1 MSSING
7 AEADSAITRFTLPN
21 GLRWVHH
28 HDPEAVMAVM
38 NVLYNVGARDERPD
52 RTGMAHLFE
61 HLMFGGSAHVP
72 SFDQAMERAGGS
84 DNAWTNNDFTNFYDI
99 LPAVNFETAFRLES
113 DRMLSPLLTDEAI
126 RVQKGV
132 VTEEFKQTCLNR
144 PYGDLQ
150 HHLRKMAFDSHPYRY
165 PTIGESIEQIHAVSR
180 EDAECFFFNHYAPN
194 NAVVTTTGN
203 IPAAGIREMAE
214 KWFGTLPRRDIAPR
228 LYPTLPL
235 RITDGPRRVDVSGP
249 VPLTA
254 VCVAYRMPA
263 HGEPGYRELD
273 VLTDILASGRS
284 SRIYRNLVV
293 ANELFAHADAS
304 ILGSDERGLLML
316 NARLS
321 SDKEADITRAIELLT
336 AQAQAIAV
344 TPPTDEEMERARTRY
359 ESELTFSEL
368 SPTSRASELAMCEMQ
383 GDDPDERVARYRAV
397 TAQAVSKAAADTI
410 RPDQTMTLVYH
421 PRD

>member
-1 MSSING
+1 MTS
-7 AEADSAITRFTLPN
+7 FTLDN

-28 HDPEAVMAVM
+28 HDPQAVMAVM

-61 HLMFGGSAHVP
+61 HLMFGGSVHVP
-72 SFDQAMERAGGS
+72 SFDQAIERAGGT

-99 LPAVNFETAFRLES
+99 LPTVNFETAFRLES
-113 DRMLSPLLTDEAI
+113 DRMLSPLLSEHAV

-165 PTIGESIEQIHAVSR
+165 PTIGESIEQIHAVTR
-180 EDAECFFFNHYAPN
+180 EDAEAFFFSHYAPN
-194 NAVVTTTGN
+194 NAVVATSGN
-203 IPAAGIREMAE
+203 IPAERIREMAE
-214 KWFGTLPRRDIAPR
+214 KWFGTLPRREIAPR

-235 RITDGPRRVDVSGP
+235 DIDGPRRVDVSGP

-254 VCVAYRMPA
+254 ICVAYRMPA

-293 ANELFAHADAS
+293 ADELFAHADAS

-316 NARLS
+316 NARIS
-321 SDKEADITRAIELLT
+321 SDREADISRAISLLT
-336 AQAQAIAV
+336 DQAEAIAV
-344 TPPTDEEMERARTRY
+344 TPPTDEEMARARTRY

-368 SPTSRASELAMCEMQ
+368 SGTARTSALAMCEMQ
-383 GDDPDERVARYRAV
+383 GDDPAERVALYRSV
-397 TAQAVSKAAADTI
+397 TAADVSRATAATVRPSQA
-410 RPDQTMTLVYH
+410 MTLVYH
-421 PRD
+421 PQP